1 MQESENEGRPA
12 AEATDEAAKNI
23 AENDRFYMQEALA
36 LAKEAAAQ
44 DEVPVGALIV
54 HRGRIIARA
63 YNTRETS
70 RCATHH
76 AEVLAIEEACRTL
89 GGWRLPDCTLYVT
102 LEPCPMCAGAI
113 VNARI
118 DRVVYAACDL
128 RAGAFGSVLNL
139 NDLPLNHKPTL
150 VGDVCGE
157 ESRHILSSYF
167 RTKRKVK
174 KEGP

>member
-1 MQESENEGRPA
+1 MRENGNESG
-12 AEATDEAAKNI
+12 EAAKPLGTA
-23 AENDRFYMQEALA
+23 AEGVTEDDLFYMQMALS
-36 LAKEAAAQ
+36 LAEEAAAR

-54 HRGRIIARA
+54 HRGRVIARA

-76 AEVLAIEEACRTL
+76 AEILAIEEACRVL
-89 GGWRLPDCTLYVT
+89 GGWRLPSCTLYVT

-128 RAGAFGSVLNL
+128 RAGAFGSVLQL
-139 NDLPLNHKPTL
+139 NALPLNHKPAL
-150 VGDVCGE
+150 VGGVCGE
-157 ESRHILSSYF
+157 QSKNILSAYF
-167 RTKRKVK
+167 RAKRKAK
-174 KEGP
+174 KEEP